1 MVVDSIVPHAERGPN
16 DHRKDTPPFTF
27 VQFRKTPQN
36 GLGNIFVI
44 FSRKWQFRLRNE
56 NLEISARR
64 YQNRSEGPF
73 KIVPTCEFP
82 YTYVVRSIEEH
93 EYSDLV
99 SIRFLVES
107 DTLDFSTLN
116 LTLDD
121 FLVRLSDRLRLDDD
135 FLIRLPSRL
144 GTGGFGFF
152 IHFSRS
158 ITTFCFF
165 TWSLL
170 LVILLSLHFFYNFL
184 NLFVTV
190 NLLFDTRFEFWRPE
204 SSNSN
209 KLESKDL
216 VFSVLLC
223 L

>member
-1 MVVDSIVPHAERGPN
+1 M
-16 DHRKDTPPFTF
+16 
-27 VQFRKTPQN
+27 
-36 GLGNIFVI
+36 
-44 FSRKWQFRLRNE
+44 
-56 NLEISARR
+56 
-64 YQNRSEGPF
+64 
-73 KIVPTCEFP
+73 
-82 YTYVVRSIEEH
+82 VRSIEEH

-121 FLVRLSDRLRLDDD
+121 FLVRLSDRLRLDFSVED
-135 FLIRLPSRL
+135 FLIRLPSRF

>member
-1 MVVDSIVPHAERGPN
+1 MVVDPILPLAERGPN
-16 DHRKDTPPFTF
+16 DHRKDAPPFTF
-27 VQFRKTPQN
+27 VQFWKTPQN
-36 GLGNIFVI
+36 GLRNIFVI

-56 NLEISARR
+56 NLEISPNSAWR
-64 YQNRSEGPF
+64 YENHSEGPF

-121 FLVRLSDRLRLDDD
+121 FLFRLSVRLRLNFSVWLD

-184 NLFVTV
+184 NLFVYCLIQDLSFGARKVVTV
-190 NLLFDTRFEFWRPE
+190 INLKVRT
-204 SSNSN
+204 
-209 KLESKDL
+209 
-216 VFSVLLC
+216 
-223 L
+223 

>member
-1 MVVDSIVPHAERGPN
+1 MWPDWERWSDSLAASQKPYWGIS
-16 DHRKDTPPFTF
+16 
-27 VQFRKTPQN
+27 QN
-36 GLGNIFVI
+36 YTDV
-44 FSRKWQFRLRNE
+44 
-56 NLEISARR
+56 
-64 YQNRSEGPF
+64 Y
-73 KIVPTCEFP
+73 VCVTP
-82 YTYVVRSIEEH
+82 YTYVVRSIDEH

-107 DTLDFSTLN
+107 VFSTLN

-121 FLVRLSDRLRLDDD
+121 FLVRLSVRLRLNFSVWLD
-135 FLIRLPSRL
+135 FLIRLPSRF

-158 ITTFCFF
+158 ITTFCFV

-170 LVILLSLHFFYNFL
+170 LVIITVTFWSLFGHFYNFFEL
-184 NLFVTV
+184 VVTY
-190 NLLFDTRFEFWRPE
+190 LLFDTRFEFWRPE